1 MSGENDIE
9 CIKEKKNE
17 NENRERINKEL
28 FKEKSREKLI
38 TELFLQ
44 NYIINNSD
52 IIILVVGILT
62 YSEQKLLNRIKTEI
76 QKLKMKKNLFVLHNL
91 KTFYTINQVKNHIEN
106 NLKKSATFILKE
118 GHKITPDTEEKKGTY
133 FFEIDSDPKIF
144 HLIFANEGS
153 EAGDYYNNFTIK
165 FIENYYQNITD
176 LKSFDVFETIKQRFI
191 NLSKEIIEK
200 NNENKNFDI
209 IFDKKKAIKLQTP
222 QKIILKRCFID
233 ELGFSN
239 LKGNGF
245 EPNFNYYKKDNKII
259 VRLEAPGNST
269 IDYDLEYSGEY
280 TIIRLKGTKKPDK
293 EPENHDDIIHTNRE
307 FGDFNLEIPLKTE
320 DYNISDENVQLTQKK
335 GIFILELEFR
345 KKAKKAEL
353 KEKEEDI

>member
-1 MSGENDIE
+1 M
-9 CIKEKKNE
+9 
-17 NENRERINKEL
+17 
-28 FKEKSREKLI
+28 
-38 TELFLQ
+38 TEYFLQ
-44 NYIINNSD
+44 KFVLTQAN
-52 IIILVVGILT
+52 ILVCLVGQLT
-62 YSEQKLLNRIKTEI
+62 FYDQKFLSKIRNECGDKT
-76 QKLKMKKNLFVLHNL
+76 LFILHNL
-91 KTFYTINQVKNHIEN
+91 QNLTTLHEVDQYINEVLKCSLTFKLKENKYMDFENKSQEIKENNIFYTEIYEDIEKNDN
-106 NLKKSATFILKE
+106 NK
-118 GHKITPDTEEKKGTY
+118 DEKD
-133 FFEIDSDPKIF
+133 IV
-144 HLIFANEGS
+144 HLIMARENT

-209 IFDKKKAIKLQTP
+209 IFDKKAIKLQTQ

-280 TIIRLKGTKKPDK
+280 TIIRLKGT
-293 EPENHDDIIHTNRE
+293 
-307 FGDFNLEIPLKTE
+307 
-320 DYNISDENVQLTQKK
+320 
-335 GIFILELEFR
+335 
-345 KKAKKAEL
+345 
-353 KEKEEDI
+353 